1 MHINIR
7 FIAHINASFGL
18 ARGGHSTLR
27 ALQLLGCNIQTLDL
41 KLASHSSLLYSDIPN
56 LRPGFSFP
64 FVELVHTNPNVL
76 AHSLDLIDLSSSTA
90 PVRIGYWAWELESF
104 PEGWE
109 SYFDDFH
116 EIWAPS
122 FFSAQALAQR
132 SPIPI
137 VSVPHLIDWP
147 KLNCLFDKR
156 LTLNAINKISYS
168 DAKPFRFLCC
178 FDYWSTTERKNP
190 LDVIKAFQLAFPRD
204 TISEYSVELYV
215 KTSNSD
221 KFPDEDALLKNISE
235 NDPRICWIDNFLSHQ
250 EFDDLLISANAFV
263 SLHRSEGFGLVIADA
278 MALAIPVIATAYS
291 GNLEFCLPDSY
302 CAVPWEP
309 RLIDY
314 NIGDYPAG
322 SFWAQPHIPS
332 AVAFMQQLVSDPEY
346 AVEIG
351 YRGRK
356 SVQYRLSTERI
367 CSIISQRLGTHLL
380 K

>member
-1 MHINIR
+1 MNINIR
-7 FIAHINASFGL
+7 FVAHLNASFGL
-18 ARGGHSTLR
+18 ARGAHATLR
-27 ALQLLGCNIQTLDL
+27 ALHSLGCNIETVNL
-41 KLASHSSLLYSDIPN
+41 KLASHRSLLFSDIPC
-56 LRPGFSFP
+56 FSSGSLSP

-76 AHSLDLIDLSSSTA
+76 AQSDELINLFTSNSS
-90 PVRIGYWAWELESF
+90 VHIGFWAWELESF

-132 SPIPI
+132 SPIPV
-137 VSVPHLIDWP
+137 VSVPHLLDWP

-156 LTLNAINKISYS
+156 LTLNAINKISCS
-168 DAKPFRFLCC
+168 VAKPFRFLCC
-178 FDYWSTTERKNP
+178 FDYWSTTQRKNP
-190 LDVIKAFQLAFPRD
+190 FDVIKAFQLAFPLA
-204 TISEYSVELYV
+204 TNSEYFVELYL

-221 KFPDEDALLKNISE
+221 KFAQEDSLLKDLTA
-235 NDPRICWIDNFLSHQ
+235 NDSRIHWIDNFLSHQ
-250 EFDDLLISANAFV
+250 EFDDLLMSADTFV
-263 SLHRSEGFGLVIADA
+263 SLHRSEGFGLVIAEA
-278 MALAIPVIATAYS
+278 MAMAIPVIATAYS

-309 RLIDY
+309 RLIDC
-314 NIGDYPAG
+314 NVGDYPAG

-332 AVAFMQQLVSDPEY
+332 AAAFMQQLVSVPEY

-351 YRGRK
+351 WRGRK
-356 SVQYRLSTERI
+356 SVQDRLSTKRI
-367 CSIISQRLGTHLL
+367 GSIIAQRLGSHLL